1 MIVICSVQAVDSCYR
16 MQGDS
21 ACDPLAAL
29 QRWITYTQNE
39 LITVRG
45 DVRLLR
51 DEATSVQRIQQSQLD
66 VLTTQVRDM
75 ESQISE
81 ILSAVTE
88 LFSKL
93 RQTNDVLGNL
103 LADMNAIQNT
113 VPQQQSSELPPTK
126 PAEIDISD

>member
-1 MIVICSVQAVDSCYR
+1 MRWVQALDSFSR

-93 RQTNDVLGNL
+93 GANKRRAG
-103 LADMNAIQNT
+103 
-113 VPQQQSSELPPTK
+113 ELVGGH
-126 PAEIDISD
+126 

>member
-1 MIVICSVQAVDSCYR
+1 MSVMCSVQAVDPCYR

-29 QRWITYTQNE
+29 QRWIAYTQNE

-45 DVRLLR
+45 DVRLPSR
-51 DEATSVQRIQQSQLD
+51 RVQRIQQSQLD